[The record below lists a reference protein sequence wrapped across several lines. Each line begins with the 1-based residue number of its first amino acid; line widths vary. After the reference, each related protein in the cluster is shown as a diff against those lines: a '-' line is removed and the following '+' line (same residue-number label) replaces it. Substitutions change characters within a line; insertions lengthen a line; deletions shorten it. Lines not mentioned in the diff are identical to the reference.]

1 MSNHAYT
8 CLHDD
13 TDTCLPDDTVT
24 CLPDDADTCLPDD
37 AGEGGVPAPGELGHV
52 LQGAGVGVQAPD
64 PRPVL
69 PQREAHQVRQ
79 VVLPGGQEV
88 QQGVLLAPE
97 GTTLTA
103 SWIQRMGGVHYSP
116 GSVLA
121 TR

>member
-1 MSNHAYT
+1 MSNHADT

-13 TDTCLPDDTVT
+13 TDTCLPDD
-24 CLPDDADTCLPDD
+24 
-37 AGEGGVPAPGELGHV
+37 AGEGCVPAPGELGHG

-88 QQGVLLAPE
+88 QQCHS
-97 GTTLTA
+97 LTD
-103 SWIQRMGGVHYSP
+103 SRCFYSV
-116 GSVLA
+116 S
-121 TR
+121 